1 MGLELG
7 LSLGHPGLG
16 LGVSMG
22 AVLGHLVL
30 DATELGSGL
39 GSDNLHLVG
48 GPLAEGLVLVGE
60 LGSKLGAASLS
71 LGASVVELLVE
82 LANGLFE
89 VLTGLLGVRLDLA
102 SILGDV
108 GVGLLDAVV
117 EGSGHSG
124 AGLLLGEHSSLKV
137 LVGERL
143 ILGDLLA
150 HLLGT
155 LLVGVSTLVLLL
167 GSVVE
172 LLLHEGHG
180 VLKVVVGGL
189 GIHGHLVEQELL
201 HLGALGLVEGE

>member
-16 LGVSMG
+16 LGLGSSDVLDSLGEVLLVERLDSVQGGVHAGGSSLELGVSMG

-30 DATELGSGL
+30 DAMELGSGL

-82 LANGLFE
+82 LANGLLE

-155 LLVGVSTLVLLL
+155 LLVGVST
-167 GSVVE
+167 
-172 LLLHEGHG
+172 
-180 VLKVVVGGL
+180 
-189 GIHGHLVEQELL
+189 
-201 HLGALGLVEGE
+201 